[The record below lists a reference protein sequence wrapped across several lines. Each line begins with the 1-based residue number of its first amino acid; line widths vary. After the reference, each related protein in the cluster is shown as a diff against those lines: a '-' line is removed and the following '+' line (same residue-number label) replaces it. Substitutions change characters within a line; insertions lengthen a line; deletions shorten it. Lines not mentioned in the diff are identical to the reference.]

1 MDTLDILVV
10 DDDRDFAEALTDVLE
25 AENHR
30 VDYCHTGEDA
40 VALFEQKNYDL
51 SFMDVKL
58 PCKNGVE
65 SLLEIRSHKPD
76 ARVVMMTGYSMEQL
90 LQKAV
95 EHGAW
100 AVMHKP
106 LDMVQVLELVDA
118 VPAPSLVVI
127 VDEEPGFIEALTSAL
142 AVAGLRAVRA
152 EAGSDAVRLI
162 REGASDLVILD
173 MRTPLEGVSDVFK
186 ELLGQGLAV
195 PAIIVTGE
203 APEGDST
210 LACLCKMAR
219 VEWMLKPC
227 DPGAVAHLAASMVRQ
242 G

>member
-10 DDDRDFAEALTDVLE
+10 DDDRDFAEALADVLE

-40 VALFEQKNYDL
+40 VALFGRKNYDL

-58 PCKNGVE
+58 PRKNGVE
-65 SLLEIRSHKPD
+65 SFLEIRSRKPG

-90 LQKAV
+90 LEEAV
-95 EHGAW
+95 ENGAW

-106 LDMVQVLELVDA
+106 LDMMQVLQLVEA
-118 VPAPSLVVI
+118 VSSSSLVVI
-127 VDEEPGFIEALTSAL
+127 VDEEPEFIEALTSAL
-142 AVAGLRAVRA
+142 ADAGLRAVRA
-152 EAGSDAVRLI
+152 EAGADAVRMI
-162 REGASDLVILD
+162 GEGTADLVILD
-173 MRTPLEGVSDVFK
+173 MRTPVAGMGVVFQA
-186 ELLGQGLAV
+186 LFRRGIRV

-203 APEGDST
+203 ALDGDAT
-210 LACLCKMAR
+210 LATLCELAR

-227 DPGAVAHLAASMVRQ
+227 DPRAVARLAASMVKQ
-242 G
+242 D

>member
-1 MDTLDILVV
+1 MHILDILVV
-10 DDDRDFAEALTDVLE
+10 DDDRDFAEALADVLE

-30 VDYCHTGEDA
+30 VDCCHTGEDA
-40 VALFEQKNYDL
+40 VALFGQKNYDL

-58 PCKNGVE
+58 PRQNGVE
-65 SLLEIRSHKPD
+65 SFLEIRSRKPD
-76 ARVVMMTGYSMEQL
+76 ARVVLMTGYSMGQL

-106 LDMVQVLELVDA
+106 LDMVQVLGLVEA
-118 VPAPSLVVI
+118 VPAASLVI
-127 VDEEPGFIEALTSAL
+127 IANEEPGFIEALTLAL
-142 AVAGLRAVRA
+142 AGAGLRAVRA
-152 EAGSDAVRLI
+152 DAGADAVRLI
-162 REGASDLVILD
+162 REGTSDLVILD
-173 MRTPLEGVSDVFK
+173 MRTPPFGMTDVFE
-186 ELLGQGLAV
+186 ELLQQGLAA

-203 APEGDST
+203 APDGDPT

-227 DPGAVAHLAASMVRQ
+227 DPEALARLAASMVKLD
-242 G
+242 

>member
-40 VALFEQKNYDL
+40 VALFGRKNYDL

-58 PCKNGVE
+58 PRQNGVE
-65 SLLEIRSHKPD
+65 SFLEIRSRKPD
-76 ARVVMMTGYSMEQL
+76 ARVVMMTGYSMGQL

-106 LDMVQVLELVDA
+106 LDMLQVLELVEA
-118 VPAPSLVVI
+118 VPAPSLAVI
-127 VDEEPGFIEALTSAL
+127 VDEEPGFIEALTLAL
-142 AVAGLRAVRA
+142 AAAGLRAVRA
-152 EAGSDAVRLI
+152 DAGADAVRTI
-162 REGASDLVILD
+162 GEGALDLVILD
-173 MRTPLEGVSDVFK
+173 MRAPLFGMADVFE
-186 ELLGQGLAV
+186 ELLKQGLAA

-203 APEGDST
+203 APHGDST
-210 LACLCKMAR
+210 LGCLCKMAR

-227 DPGAVAHLAASMVRQ
+227 DPGAVARLAASMIRRD
-242 G
+242 